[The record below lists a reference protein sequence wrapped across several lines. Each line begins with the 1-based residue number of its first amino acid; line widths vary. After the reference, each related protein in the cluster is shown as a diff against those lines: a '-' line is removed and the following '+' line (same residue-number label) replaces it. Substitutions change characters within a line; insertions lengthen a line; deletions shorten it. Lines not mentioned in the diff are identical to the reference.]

1 MLLDPLIPI
10 IYLRFSKTIE
20 LDYFVVIVSKV
31 NIDYKTTGN
40 NRQIPDFA
48 VRGVASC
55 LSVSNSFTRQRISE
69 IL

>member
-48 VRGVASC
+48 VHGVASC